1 MEDTRIYTGV
11 TKYKNIEFTFV
22 FNGEDLRLIPT
33 TENVKKIANYDTLLQ
48 SYQKL
53 IQTKNEPK
61 AENNG
66 VYQRYQNPVVTS
78 NHIP

>member
-1 MEDTRIYTGV
+1 MI
-11 TKYKNIEFTFV
+11 
-22 FNGEDLRLIPT
+22 

-66 VYQRYQNPVVTS
+66 IYTWDGEILTKSDFSRLDDFLINEGDNWSTL
-78 NHIP
+78 